1 MIIVSTA
8 ISETKAKVHAVY
20 TDDTSFTSVSIETL
34 PVAENQLGKVPE
46 LYINPVTGQLFYE
59 YMDKPLTEGEQVL
72 LQRISDLETLALELG
87 GVI

>member
-1 MIIVSTA
+1 MIIVNTP

-20 TDDTSFTSVSIETL
+20 TDDRSFTSVSIETL

-46 LYINPVTGQLFYE
+46 LYINPNTHELFYE
-59 YMDKPLTEGEQVL
+59 YTDKPLTEGEQVL
-72 LQRISDLETLALELG
+72 QQRISDLETVILQLG